1 MDEPTTSLTKK
12 EVNALFDT
20 VRKLRDSGI
29 AIMFISHKLEEIYE
43 IADEVTILRNGKN
56 VFYGTPEE
64 ISLEDFMYYM
74 TGRRITGERFVP
86 KNISDKPVL
95 EIRNLSLKGAYN
107 DVSLELHKGEILGI
121 TGLLGSGRTEL
132 ALSLF
137 GILKPTKARFCFMGK
152 KSAFLL
158 QLKLKSTKLIC
169 SGRSTD

>member
-1 MDEPTTSLTKK
+1 MGIKLILTLKWGDLSIADKQLIAICRALLFNAKLIIIDEPNTSLTKK

-20 VRKLRDSGI
+20 VRKLLDSGI

-86 KNISDKPVL
+86 KNTDKPVL
-95 EIRNLSLKGAYN
+95 EIRNSLKGAYN
-107 DVSLELHKGEILGI
+107 DVSLELHMRN
-121 TGLLGSGRTEL
+121 TGHNRLLGSGH
-132 ALSLF
+132 
-137 GILKPTKARFCFMGK
+137 
-152 KSAFLL
+152 
-158 QLKLKSTKLIC
+158 
-169 SGRSTD
+169 